1 MLDVGA
7 NVGNHSVYL
16 AAHFNK
22 VLAFEPNPIALKYL
36 SDNVKTN
43 NRANLE
49 VCSIGLGKE
58 DAVLPFYVDQ
68 GDNLGMASFSPQNA
82 NEERVS
88 KPDHLLQIRRGDAVV
103 EEKTV
108 EDIDFIKID
117 VEGFELDVLTGLQET
132 IRRHRPMVT
141 FEFHG
146 HQQQQNQFE
155 ALKALFPGYRF
166 YEPVFWMD
174 ASMGS
179 LEKLRY
185 RLRYGATPLM
195 KEIIT
200 PEKRTYENIVAIA
213 AQDQLKAV
221 CFSPQIAGH

>member
-1 MLDVGA
+1 MLDIGA
-7 NVGNHSVYL
+7 NVGNHCVFL
-16 AAHFNK
+16 AAHFKK
-22 VLAFEPNPIALKYL
+22 VLAFEPNPVALKYL

-43 NRANLE
+43 NRDNLE
-49 VCSIGLGKE
+49 VCPIGLGKE

-68 GDNLGMASFSPQNA
+68 GDNLGMASFTPHNTDEGRA
-82 NEERVS
+82 S
-88 KPDHLLQIRRGDAVV
+88 KPDHILEIKRGDAVI
-103 EEKTV
+103 EENAV
-108 EDIDFIKID
+108 VDIDFIKID

-132 IRRHRPMVT
+132 IKRHQPLVT

-146 HQQQQNQFE
+146 HQQQLTRFD

-174 ASMGS
+174 ASMGA

-185 RLRYGATPLM
+185 RLKYGGTPLM
-195 KEIIT
+195 KEIVI

-213 AQDQLKAV
+213 SQDQLKDV
-221 CFSPQIAGH
+221 CFSPQTESH